1 MILIG
6 LGANLPSFVGTP
18 QATLRASLDALGMRG
33 AQAGPVSHF
42 YRTPAWPD
50 PADPPF
56 VNAAAR
62 LTTKLDPRALLDLL
76 KEIETMFG
84 CEREEKNAP
93 RTLDLDLLDF
103 DGRVE
108 QGPPQLPHP
117 MLATRAFVLVPLRDI
132 APLWRH
138 PVSGKG
144 VAELIAELGPD
155 GALAKRIN

>member
-6 LGANLPSFVGTP
+6 LGANLPSLAGAP

-33 AQAGPVSHF
+33 VAAGPVSHF

-62 LTTKLDPRALLDLL
+62 LTTQLDPRALLDLL
-76 KEIETMFG
+76 REIETIFG
-84 CEREEKNAP
+84 REHEVKNAP

-117 MLATRAFVLVPLRDI
+117 RLATRAFVLVPMRDI

-144 VAELIAELGPD
+144 VAELIEELGPD